1 MEEGINVIKELL
13 DKEKCNSMQNF
24 LGRLN
29 IYFAEKDI
37 KQPQVL
43 TSELI
48 SKELIEE
55 IKNIPKNISVS
66 FGKTLRDIK
75 CTIMDEDGLREHEI
89 YLRYKSN
96 NKLSITNVQ
105 LPYSSYQDGDYS
117 SISEVVTVYQ
127 NYIKSLSAYFQEMDN
142 IDQNCTVVEPVEPT
156 YKDDYRRI
164 LLGLGFLLLELYY
177 RLNTKVLVHQRCVIL
192 LWCSNR
198 TLEYLS
204 QNVA

>member
-1 MEEGINVIKELL
+1 MEEEGIIIIKELL
-13 DKEKCNSMQNF
+13 NEEKCNTMQSF
-24 LGRLN
+24 LDRLK
-29 IYFAEKDI
+29 IYFSEKDI
-37 KQPQVL
+37 KQPEIL

-55 IKNIPKNISVS
+55 IKNIPKHISVS

-75 CTIMDEDGLREHEI
+75 CTIVDEEGLREHEI

-96 NKLSITNVQ
+96 NKLSITDVK

-117 SISEVVTVYQ
+117 SISEVITVYQ
-127 NYIKSLSAYFQEMDN
+127 SYIKSLAAYFHELDN

-164 LLGLGFLLLELYY
+164 LLGLGLLLLEFYYFPLYNSDFQ
-177 RLNTKVLVHQRCVIL
+177 LHISCLTTWL
-192 LWCSNR
+192 
-198 TLEYLS
+198 
-204 QNVA
+204 

>member
-24 LGRLN
+24 LSRLN
-29 IYFAEKDI
+29 IYFAEKDN

-48 SKELIEE
+48 SKEFIEE

-75 CTIMDEDGLREHEI
+75 CTLMDEDGLREHEI
-89 YLRYKSN
+89 FLRYKSN

-164 LLGLGFLLLELYY
+164 LLGLGFLLLEFYY
-177 RLNTKVLVHQRCVIL
+177 RLNTWCLSTRDVLYCYGAAIEHWSICHKM
-192 LWCSNR
+192 
-198 TLEYLS
+198 
-204 QNVA
+204 